1 MNKDT
6 QPAPKTTLLG
16 TAVTRS
22 LANKRGNMEV
32 KITKIKIMV
41 NDNSVDND
49 NNQ

>member
-22 LANKRGNMEV
+22 LANKRGNIGGE
-32 KITKIKIMV
+32 
-41 NDNSVDND
+41 
-49 NNQ
+49 NNKDKDYG